1 MSDRSEFEKMS
12 LDEFTRR
19 FTAEAIRLSGIDTFD
34 DGTCVA
40 DYCKEVA
47 KSYHSDPLYREDG
60 PEACAESDVSYWGEE

>member
-1 MSDRSEFEKMS
+1 MTDRREFAEMS

-19 FTAEAIRLSGIDTFD
+19 FTAEAIRLSGFDTFD
-34 DGTCVA
+34 DGTSVA

-47 KSYHSDPLYREDG
+47 ASYHSDLHYREDG